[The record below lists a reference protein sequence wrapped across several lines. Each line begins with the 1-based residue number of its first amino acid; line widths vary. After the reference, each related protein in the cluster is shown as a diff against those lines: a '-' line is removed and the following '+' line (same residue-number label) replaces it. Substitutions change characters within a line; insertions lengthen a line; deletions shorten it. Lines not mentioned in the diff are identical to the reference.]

1 MDVDVTSVDPTVEHH
16 PVSRLSRI
24 SAGRELFTFLR
35 PFLVPVK
42 AKILLALAF
51 GLTSLL
57 AGLYIPLRIH
67 AILAAGEH
75 GAEASASE
83 TTHSAISSFA
93 AIGSIAVLVA
103 IAVVGAMLSR
113 KVTHDFAT
121 EVSRNLSE
129 SVFESTLESPVLRQK
144 MLQRPSVIDRHTAD
158 VDRIQAAIDQTV
170 VEGLPATVGITLSLV
185 LLLYIE
191 PPVGLVTTA
200 AVIFFVMF
208 NRFIGNRTFESDR
221 HRLDASN
228 DVGVIVDEAITAGR
242 NVTGMNLGAWM
253 ESRFFTR
260 AERLRIATHH
270 QQTQV
275 NRLLTAARF
284 TGYLAL
290 FVVVCM
296 AVIGGSASAAAI
308 APALLY
314 IEFVVSGLEALPPWL
329 REFRLAVTSKRRIEQ
344 IVNSPRRVHRPGS
357 TPTSSLTGTLV
368 LRDVALSPESPLT
381 VGDVEI
387 PLGGLV
393 VLAGDRGSSPDA
405 LAEVLAGDRDADAG
419 CVLLD
424 GMDVRYPT
432 VRRRITL
439 IADEP
444 YLMDA
449 TIREHLGS
457 AQAGLS
463 DADISAILE
472 RVGLAHLLSLEQGG
486 IDASLGTH
494 AGLLSVHER
503 QRLMIAM
510 ACLGAADVVVIQNLS
525 LFSDADAAGPLM
537 AALTHGKKR
546 TVVLSTMN
554 EEVAAM
560 ADHVLAMVGTD
571 LMAGTHNELMAR
583 EDYAQVW
590 QRHLPGVIDDRI
602 LATFPEE
609 QRERLQAR
617 LFSEHFS
624 PGDILVRAGSRIDRV
639 MYVVN
644 GRVEIISTDASGH
657 DRRVAEIGPGNFCGD
672 LSEPGGINSQTI
684 RAVEETTVRALSA
697 ESWSAGLLGLLD
709 ADPAERRVLSSILRL
724 EYPTR
729 SDLASIITEFP
740 DEQVDAAIDNL
751 VSLGQVRERAD
762 GGLVVSLKRKII
774 RDTTGLLD
782 ALDDL

>member
-1 MDVDVTSVDPTVEHH
+1 MDADGAGVVPTIEHPSVGH
-16 PVSRLSRI
+16 LGRI
-24 SAGRELFTFLR
+24 SAGRELYGFLR
-35 PFLVPVK
+35 PFLEPVK
-42 AKILLALAF
+42 SKVILALAL
-51 GLTSLL
+51 GLTALL

-75 GAEASASE
+75 STQSSPEAAHAE
-83 TTHSAISSFA
+83 ISSFE
-93 AIGSIAVLVA
+93 AIGSIAVLIT

-113 KVTHDFAT
+113 RVTHDFAT
-121 EVSRNLSE
+121 QVSRDMSA

-144 MLQRPSVIDRHTAD
+144 FLRRPSVIDRHTAD
-158 VDRIQAAIDQTV
+158 VDRIQAAMDATV
-170 VEGLPATVGITLSLV
+170 VEGLPAIVGITLSLV

-191 PPVGLVTTA
+191 FPVGVVTTG
-200 AVIFFVMF
+200 AVIFFIVF
-208 NRFIGNRTFESDR
+208 NRVIGNAIFERDR
-221 HRLDASN
+221 HRLDASA
-228 DVGVIVDEAITAGR
+228 DVGAVVDEAITAGR

-253 ESRFFTR
+253 ESRFFAR
-260 AERLRIATHH
+260 AEHLRVATHH
-270 QQTQV
+270 QQTQI

-296 AVIGGSASAAAI
+296 AVIGGSDNAAAI

-314 IEFVVSGLEALPPWL
+314 IEFVVSGLEALPPWI

-344 IVNSPRRVHRPGS
+344 IVNSPRRVHRPSAELAGS
-357 TPTSSLTGTLV
+357 VAGTLV
-368 LRDVALSPESPLT
+368 LRDVALTPDSPLA
-381 VGDVEI
+381 VGDVEL

-405 LAEVLAGDRDADAG
+405 LAEVLSGDRDPDAG

-432 VRRRITL
+432 IRRRITL

-449 TIREHLGS
+449 SVREHLGS
-457 AQAGLS
+457 VRADLS
-463 DADISAILE
+463 EADIAGTLE
-472 RVGLAHLLSLEQGG
+472 RVGLAHLTSLAHGG
-486 IDASLGTH
+486 VDASLGTH
-494 AGLLSVHER
+494 AELLSVHER

-510 ACLGAADVVVIQNLS
+510 TCLSASDVVVIQDLS
-525 LFSDADAAGPLM
+525 LFSDADAAGPLL
-537 AALTHGKKR
+537 AALRHGVNR

-554 EEVAAM
+554 EEVASM
-560 ADHVLAMVGTD
+560 ADHVLAMVGRD
-571 LMAGTHNELMAR
+571 LMAGKHGELMAH

-602 LATFPEE
+602 LSTFPES
-609 QRERLQAR
+609 QRERLQSR

-639 MYVVN
+639 MYVVS
-644 GRVEIISTDASGH
+644 GRVEIIGTSGSGH
-657 DRRVAEIGPGNFCGD
+657 DQRIAEIGPGNFCGD
-672 LSEPGGINSQTI
+672 LSETGGINSHTI

-729 SDLASIITEFP
+729 EDLAAKITEFP

-751 VSLGQVRERAD
+751 VALGQIRERAD
-762 GGLVVSLKRKII
+762 GGLVVSVSRKTI
-774 RDTTGLLD
+774 RDTSGLLD
-782 ALDDL
+782 VLGDL

>member
-1 MDVDVTSVDPTVEHH
+1 MDESGVIPTVEHP
-16 PVSRLSRI
+16 PVGQMSRI
-24 SAGRELFTFLR
+24 SAVRELYGFLR
-35 PFLVPVK
+35 PFLEPVK
-42 AKILLALAF
+42 AKVILALAL
-51 GLTSLL
+51 GLTALL

-75 GAEASASE
+75 GAESSQEAVHAE
-83 TTHSAISSFA
+83 ISSFE
-93 AIGSIAVLVA
+93 AIGSIAGLVA
-103 IAVVGAMLSR
+103 IAVIGAMLSR
-113 KVTHDFAT
+113 RVTHDFVT
-121 EVSRNLSE
+121 EVSRDISA

-144 MLQRPSVIDRHTAD
+144 FLRRPSVIDRHTAD
-158 VDRIQAAIDQTV
+158 VDRIEVAMDATV
-170 VEGLPATVGITLSLV
+170 VEGLPAIVGITLSLL

-191 PPVGLVTTA
+191 LPVGVVTTA
-200 AVIFFVMF
+200 AVLLFLVV
-208 NRFIGNRTFESDR
+208 NRAIGNVIFERDR
-221 HRLDASN
+221 HRLDASA
-228 DVGVIVDEAITAGR
+228 DVGAMVDEAITAGR

-260 AERLRIATHH
+260 AEHLRIATHH
-270 QQTQV
+270 QHTQI

-290 FVVVCM
+290 FVVVCI
-296 AVIGGSASAAAI
+296 AVVGGSDSAAAI

-314 IEFVVSGLEALPPWL
+314 IEFVVSGLEALPPWI

-344 IVNSPRRVHRPGS
+344 IVNSPRRVHRPSGELGS
-357 TPTSSLTGTLV
+357 SVAGTLV
-368 LRDVALSPESPLT
+368 LRDVALSPDSPLA
-381 VGDVEI
+381 VGDVEL

-405 LAEVLAGDRDADAG
+405 LAEVLAGDRDPDAG

-432 VRRRITL
+432 IRRRLTL

-449 TIREHLGS
+449 SVREHLVS
-457 AQAGLS
+457 ARADLS
-463 DADISAILE
+463 DAEIDATLE
-472 RVGLAHLLSLEQGG
+472 RVGLAHLTSLNHGG
-486 IDASLGTH
+486 VDASLGTH
-494 AGLLSVHER
+494 AELLSVHER

-510 ACLGAADVVVIQNLS
+510 ACLSATDVVVIQDIS
-525 LFSDADAAGPLM
+525 LFSDADAAGPLI
-537 AALTHGKKR
+537 AALRHDVKR

-554 EEVAAM
+554 EEVASL
-560 ADHVLAMVGTD
+560 ADHVLAMVGRD
-571 LMAGTHNELMAR
+571 LMTGKHGELMAS

-590 QRHLPGVIDDRI
+590 QRHLPSVIDGRI
-602 LATFPEE
+602 LATFPES
-609 QRERLQAR
+609 QRERLQSR

-624 PGDILVRAGSRIDRV
+624 PGDILVRSGSRIDRV
-639 MYVVN
+639 MYVVS
-644 GRVEIISTDASGH
+644 GRVEIFATSESGH
-657 DRRVAEIGPGNFCGD
+657 DRRIAEIGPGNFCGD
-672 LSEPGGINSQTI
+672 LSESGGINSHTI

-709 ADPAERRVLSSILRL
+709 ADPTERRVLSSILRL

-729 SDLASIITEFP
+729 AELAAKITEFP

-751 VSLGQVRERAD
+751 VSLGQVKERAD
-762 GGLVVSLKRKII
+762 GGLVVSVNRKTI

-782 ALDDL
+782 VLGDL